1 MMAGTLATASIQRL
15 AVTGD
20 EYIDFAHFGHGSQ
33 GSVDRCEAD
42 PLSTLSQ
49 HLVQV
54 LRRAEIVHLLQDGRD
69 GDALPG

>member
-1 MMAGTLATASIQRL
+1 MMTGTLATASIQRL
-15 AVTGD
+15 AFTGD
-20 EYIDFAHFGHGSQ
+20 EGIDFAHFGHGAQ

-42 PLSTLSQ
+42 PLPTLAQ

-54 LRRAEIVHLLQDGRD
+54 LSRAEIVHLLQDGCD